1 MFRLK
6 KQNTVSQ
13 TSQIDGTSAENIGLS
28 PIDSVVNNNESE
40 TTEQPSD
47 ASFSLSVQEVE
58 GEDGPVNIEVKDVTT
73 IKFDVSSG
81 IDVTDEGNGEILID
95 IEDEVG
101 SSFSSIYVKDQQ
113 TLSANGQ
120 DSLEI
125 IAGDNVIVSSTSE
138 HTGSSSKAI
147 KIDTKHK
154 GIYILDGTDTS
165 TDFPLFNDM
174 IDNANNYR
182 GAVLYLLDIGPTIRP
197 DPFLWPDK
205 FYFNEGGEWFESP
218 FAIGRLLDDL

>member
-28 PIDSVVNNNESE
+28 PIDSVVNNNEPE
-40 TTEQPSD
+40 TAEQSSD
-47 ASFSLSVQEVE
+47 ANFSLSVQEVD

-101 SSFSSIYVKDQQ
+101 SSFSSIHIKDQQ

-125 IAGDNVIVSSTSE
+125 IAGDNVVVSSTSE

-154 GIYILDGTDTS
+154 GVYVLDGTDTS
-165 TDFPLFNDM
+165 TDFPLFKDM
-174 IDNANNYR
+174 MDNANNYR
-182 GAVLYLLDIGPTIRP
+182 GAVLYLLDVGPTERP